1 MEKYKEI
8 KKISRKRYNSD
19 KTYIQVSNSLHKKIQ
34 EYCLNNNLKMKDFIS
49 HSLEKSIKD

>member
-19 KTYIQVSNSLHKKIQ
+19 KTYIQVSKSLHKKIK

>member
-8 KKISRKRYNSD
+8 KKISRERYNSD
-19 KTYIQVSNSLHKKIQ
+19 KTFIQVSKDLHKKIK

-49 HSLEKSIKD
+49 QSLEKSIKN